1 MPAFLCQMRLVV
13 ERHSVT
19 GPEAFFQIVQAVLL
33 EYQISLLLH
42 TKEQCFKDLEMSEDM
57 LCSLLSEG
65 CFTFW
70 DVEAQAKG
78 ALAYVQCAPSETL

>member
-1 MPAFLCQMRLVV
+1 MRLVA

-19 GPEAFFQIVQAVLL
+19 SPAAFFQIVQAALS
-33 EYQISLLLH
+33 EYQISLLLYA
-42 TKEQCFKDLEMSEDM
+42 KEQCFQDQEMSEDM